1 MIIIL
6 EEEESSSSGMLFYL
20 LFAHDAQL
28 GQTLELL
35 SLGGLL
41 RQLLWAAPSCRAQ
54 CRLLLRPC
62 YTNTGHGFTV
72 GPPPNTLYLCPLF
85 CLSLSPPCPLL
96 P

>member
-1 MIIIL
+1 
-6 EEEESSSSGMLFYL
+6 MLFYL

-41 RQLLWAAPSCRAQ
+41 RQLLWAAPSYGAQ

-72 GPPPNTLYLCPLF
+72 GPKHFLPLSSF
-85 CLSLSPPCPLL
+85 LSLSLSSL
-96 P
+96 PFTALREAETKQ